1 MKHKNFSTHC
11 TTAGFEDERS
21 HGPGSMDG
29 QTENDPQL
37 RTSKEIRTQSYSC
50 IELSSANNL
59 EDSGSRFPSRASRKV
74 IGQHHFGLC
83 KMPNQAYL
91 ASCPREQSG
100 NKWLLF

>member
-1 MKHKNFSTHC
+1 MKQKKFSTHG

-29 QTENDPQL
+29 QTENNPQL
-37 RTSKEIRTQSYSC
+37 RTSTEIRTQSYSC

-74 IGQHHFGLC
+74 IGQHLDFGLEDP
-83 KMPNQAYL
+83 MQNAQPSL
-91 ASCPREQSG
+91 PG
-100 NKWLLF
+100 LLS